1 MERLDK
7 HFKAITHAAFERHGF
22 AKGEILN
29 QWPSIAG
36 DKLARSAAPLRVV
49 WPRQS
54 PAGQKSGGTLVVRVD
69 PAVALDLQYEAP
81 RVIERVNS
89 YFGYAAIA
97 AIRIVQG
104 QVAST
109 DRQLSRTTARED
121 AKERPQLRARLS
133 GIADE
138 RLQDALSRL
147 GAGIQGQPG
156 KPTRS

>member
-36 DKLARSAAPLRVV
+36 DKLARSATPLRVV

-54 PAGQKSGGTLVVRVD
+54 PASQKSGGTLVVRVD
-69 PAVALDLQYEAP
+69 PALALDLQYEAP

-97 AIRIVQG
+97 AIRIMQG
-104 QVAST
+104 QVAGS
-109 DRQLSRTTARED
+109 DRRLPRAAERDSAEERQL
-121 AKERPQLRARLS
+121 LRAQLS

-138 RLQDALSRL
+138 SLQDALSRL
-147 GAGIQGQPG
+147 GSRIHRQRE
-156 KPTRS
+156 KPTRT